1 MNVLSLFNGMSCG
14 MLALLKAGKKVDNYF
29 SSEIDK
35 HAIKASKTKFPSI
48 IHLGSVV
55 DVDAK
60 NLPIIDLLIAGSPC
74 QGFSN
79 AGKGLN
85 FNDPRSALFFEFV
98 RLLKQCRERNPKL
111 LFLLENVRMKKEW
124 EDIIS
129 RILEIQP
136 ILINSA
142 LVSAQNRERLYW
154 TNIAAEKQGLFGD
167 MVCTIPQPEDRKIFL
182 KDILQSPEEVD
193 EKYYYNDLKIE
204 KMLKHKHK
212 HKQKVNG
219 FGNIFLTEED
229 EKCNTILAKYPYSGT
244 DSYIVNKELEL
255 KPNQQKSG
263 CFTAG
268 GNSGGNHSDM
278 DLIVEPIK
286 QGCIKFG
293 RTEEAKE
300 IRKKNMQRG
309 KDYSPFSKKE
319 IVDIDYEKMN
329 TLVTQAGKDNLIFEE
344 HPTVHNMQPRSGDP
358 KKGGTGRLSRK
369 DGKTYCLDT
378 GNTNAVEV
386 PVTVTDNYIQLEGV
400 GYEQDN
406 RIYFEEGKS
415 PTITLKASVQKDLLN
430 TCRIRRLTPIEVC
443 RLQTVPDD
451 FFLYPIGYVPSN
463 GKKKAKNDDG
473 SIDEDDTYNPGK
485 NAGSPIMFNGELR
498 YQIVSDSQIYKMC
511 GNGWNVDTIA
521 HIFSFIP

>member
-167 MVCTIPQPEDRKIFL
+167 VVCTIPQPKDKGIYLR
-182 KDILQSPEEVD
+182 DILQPPSEVA
-193 EKYYYNDLKIE
+193 EKYYLSDKLYQWL
-204 KMLKHKHK
+204 HKHAAK
-212 HKQKVNG
+212 RQTKVKVL
-219 FGNIFLTEED
+219 FGD
-229 EKCNTILAKYPYSGT
+229 EKASCITTTEAKINLTNDFIQQEPICVAMRGRNPENPNDRT
-244 DSYIVNKELEL
+244 PGIETEQRLE
-255 KPNQQKSG
+255 PN
-263 CFTAG
+263 
-268 GNSGGNHSDM
+268 NSGKTNC
-278 DLIVEPIK
+278 LTTV
-286 QGCIKFG
+286 
-293 RTEEAKE
+293 
-300 IRKKNMQRG
+300 
-309 KDYSPFSKKE
+309 
-319 IVDIDYEKMN
+319 
-329 TLVTQAGKDNLIFEE
+329 GKDNLILYPE

-358 KKGGTGRLSRK
+358 KKGGTGRLSWK